1 MTFHCPKALSQHRR
15 AGIAVL
21 MLLTAACAKPATTI
35 APGGSMDVLG
45 PVPALVPNP
54 VPGDWITQGTPAPG
68 QLAVVDL
75 GGVPALKVI
84 NGQASLITVK
94 PAQAS
99 LLATPYLSW
108 AWNMEP
114 QEDGP
119 HPVRLLVGF
128 YRGNPD
134 TRTWG
139 ANLARPKGALPDHD
153 RALSVVWGSSA
164 LQRGSIATPKSAKGL
179 QPAARYTARGGQE
192 NTGTWWFET
201 IDLSDIYRRT
211 WPKDDVGRAQI
222 TFIGIAAAPGKAPA
236 TGYFSGLRL
245 SR

>member
-1 MTFHCPKALSQHRR
+1 MISRSSKAMSHARR
-15 AGIAVL
+15 AGIVVL
-21 MLLTAACAKPATTI
+21 VLLIAACAKPTTTI
-35 APGGSMDVLG
+35 APGGAMDVLG

-54 VPGDWITQGTPAPG
+54 VPGDWITQGSPAPG
-68 QLAVVDL
+68 QLTVVDR

-84 NGQASLITVK
+84 NGQASFITVK

-108 AWNMEP
+108 AWYMEP

-128 YRGNPD
+128 RRGDP
-134 TRTWG
+134 R
-139 ANLARPKGALPDHD
+139 AQSKGELPSHD
-153 RALSVVWGSSA
+153 RALTIIWGESA
-164 LQRGSIATPKSAKGL
+164 LQRGSIAQPKSAKGL
-179 QPAARYTARGGQE
+179 QPAARYTARGGHE
-192 NTGTWWFET
+192 NAGSWLFET
-201 IDLSDIYRRT
+201 VDLSDIYRRA
-211 WPKDDVGRAQI
+211 WPQDDAGRVQI
-222 TFIGIAAAPGKAPA
+222 TFIGIAAAPGKAPT

>member
-1 MTFHCPKALSQHRR
+1 MVV
-15 AGIAVL
+15 VL
-21 MLLTAACAKPATTI
+21 LMAAYAKPATTI

-54 VPGDWITQGTPAPG
+54 VPGDWITQGSPAPG
-68 QLAVVDL
+68 QLTVVERE
-75 GGVPALKVI
+75 GVPALKVV
-84 NGQASLITVK
+84 NGRASLITVK

-114 QEDGP
+114 QDDGL

-128 YRGNPD
+128 HRGNSN
-134 TRTWG
+134 TRT
-139 ANLARPKGALPDHD
+139 LAGDLTRPDGALPSHD
-153 RALSVVWGSSA
+153 RGLTIVWGSSA
-164 LQRGSIATPKSAKGL
+164 LQRGSIATPQATKGR

-192 NTGTWWFET
+192 NTGSWWFET
-201 IDLSDIYRRT
+201 IDLSDIYRRA
-211 WPKDDVGRAQI
+211 WPMDDAGRVQI
-222 TFIGIAAAPGKAPA
+222 TSIGIAAAPDKAPA
-236 TGYFSGLRL
+236 TGYISGLRL